1 MGATEQAGKTPTL
14 FQSPKRLGSMLRVL
28 RKTQDLTVEKLA
40 EMVGLSKGYI
50 SLVES
55 GKRTPHWGT
64 VFRIVHAL
72 DETFSRFLTLALEVA
87 PPEEKIR
94 SGPEHLIVVTG
105 SGPDEW
111 GYVPN
116 ADTDGYTWI
125 LTPYHADAH
134 STAVRFRLPPHS
146 SWTSD
151 PIAYPALATAFGM
164 DGRMLLEVGETARN
178 EFVLD
183 SGNTTQFNAERPH
196 RFRNF
201 TDHPAECLL
210 VVAPA
215 RF

>member
-1 MGATEQAGKTPTL
+1 MSETGHTDKTPTL
-14 FQSPKRLGSMLRVL
+14 FQSPQRLGRMLRTL
-28 RKTQDLTVEKLA
+28 RKTQNLTVEKLA
-40 EMVGLSKGYI
+40 ETVGLSKGYI

-72 DETFSRFLTLALEVA
+72 DETLCRFLTEAMETA

-94 SGPEHLIVVTG
+94 SGLEHLIVVTG

-111 GYVPN
+111 GYVPD

-125 LTPYHADAH
+125 LTPYHSEAH
-134 STAVRFRLPPHS
+134 STAIRFRLPPHS

-151 PIAYPALATAFGM
+151 PISYPARATAFGM
-164 DGRMLLEVGETARN
+164 DGRMLLEMGETARN
-178 EFVLD
+178 EFVLA

-215 RF
+215 CF